1 MATRYSA
8 EQIVEL
14 EFLEAVRRRPGMY
27 IGNNN
32 LHGLHHI
39 LLEVLDN
46 AVDEAM
52 AGYATR
58 IQVTISKDGTVK
70 VEDDGRGV
78 PVEYKPDSGMSA
90 LTQVLLKPHA
100 GGKFGGDESAYS
112 SSGGLH
118 GIGLKTTNA
127 FSEFL
132 EVEVCRYGLQFR
144 QRFENGGI
152 PVTAVEIFDTSKEK
166 VGEINEHTSLVV
178 DKKEI
183 ATALEVDGKKVKV
196 AADAKQH
203 TGSTFRFR
211 PHRAWFSKDMEWPTP
226 SSYVPWDSERLDT
239 RFRQIAHLYP
249 GVRIE
254 FLDKRQPEPE
264 MREYYSKNGL
274 VDYIAYL
281 NEGLSTLHK
290 PILFKEK
297 MEIDADNGKQKGTV
311 EVEIAIQY
319 AGEETQIYSFVN
331 AIPTP
336 LGGTHVAAFKAGLTK
351 AVKQFA
357 TSRKLIKA
365 EEDVRG
371 DDALLGL
378 TAVVKVTMT
387 TTPQFLSQTKESLT
401 SPEVH
406 GPVMSTTYGNM
417 IDYLEKNI
425 PVGKLIVN
433 QALAAAR
440 GREAAA
446 QARKLVIRKSAMD
459 AGEFVLG
466 KLADVQRRGGNPVV
480 PLEYTALFLVEGD
493 SAGGSCKQGRD
504 SRYHAILPL
513 RGKIPN
519 VEKMNINEILKNREI
534 AAIVAAVGTG
544 VGADCDVTQMRY
556 GRISVLVDADVD
568 GSHIATLLSTLFWRV
583 MRPIIEEGR
592 FFIARP
598 PLYMVR
604 NNKSKET
611 SYAYTEDERR
621 ELEKEWGGT
630 DKVSVQRYKGLG
642 EMNPEQLR
650 ETVFVIPESMSGHQK
665 KKPGAKAGAK
675 ANGAAKGRA
684 NGKADSALVGAGAEA
699 ASPAERPL
707 ELADFASRDLRMV
720 IEDVHRTR
728 SLIEQLMGADV
739 GPRKEWLM
747 KVDWTEEE

>member
-1 MATRYSA
+1 MAVRYSA

-52 AGYATR
+52 AGFATR
-58 IQVTISKDGTVK
+58 ILVVIEKDGTVT
-70 VEDDGRGV
+70 VDDDGRGI
-78 PVEYKPDSGMSA
+78 PVEYKADSGMSA
-90 LTQVLLKPHA
+90 LTQVMLKPHA
-100 GGKFGGDESAYS
+100 GGKFGGDDSAYS

-127 FSEFL
+127 FSEYV
-132 EVEVCRYGLQFR
+132 EVEVHRYGLVFR
-144 QRFENGGI
+144 QRFENGGL
-152 PVTAVEIFDTSKEK
+152 PVTAVEIFDAAGEK
-166 VGEINEHTSLVV
+166 VGEINEETELALDRRDVATGLLV
-178 DKKEI
+178 K
-183 ATALEVDGKKVKV
+183 GKKVKID
-196 AADAKQH
+196 ADPKQAS
-203 TGSTFRFR
+203 GSIFRFR
-211 PHRAWFSKDMEWPTP
+211 PHRAWFSKDMEWPNPETF
-226 SSYVPWDSERLDT
+226 VPWDTERLDT
-239 RFRQIAHLYP
+239 RFRQVSHLYP

-254 FLDKRQPEPE
+254 FTDFRQAEPE
-264 MREYYSKNGL
+264 KRTYHSKNGL
-274 VDYIAYL
+274 IDYIEYL
-281 NEGLSTLHK
+281 NEGIETLHK
-290 PILFKEK
+290 PILFKDKTVVDTE
-297 MEIDADNGKQKGTV
+297 AGKDKGAV
-311 EVEIAIQY
+311 EVEVAIQY

-357 TSRKLIKA
+357 TSKKLIKG
-365 EEDVRG
+365 EDDVRG

-378 TAVVKVTMT
+378 TAIVKITMT
-387 TTPQFLSQTKESLT
+387 GTPQFLSQTKESLT

-406 GPVMSTTYGNM
+406 GPVLSTTYGFM
-417 IDYLEKNI
+417 IDYLEKNM
-425 PVGKLIVN
+425 PVGRLIVN

-480 PLEYTALFLVEGD
+480 PLDHIALYLVEGD

-544 VGADCDVTQMRY
+544 VGGDCDVSQMRY

-568 GSHIATLLSTLFWRV
+568 GSHIATLLATLFWRV

-598 PLYMVR
+598 PLYQIR
-604 NNKSKET
+604 NSKNKET
-611 SYAYTEDERR
+611 RYAYSDEERKDV
-621 ELEKEWGGT
+621 EKEWGANNFT
-630 DKVSVQRYKGLG
+630 IQRYKGLG

-650 ETVFVIPESMSGHQK
+650 ETVFVIP
-665 KKPGAKAGAK
+665 
-675 ANGAAKGRA
+675 
-684 NGKADSALVGAGAEA
+684 GAGGGQKSKRSKTVGKPAP
-699 ASPAERPL
+699 SPAERLL
-707 ELADFASRDLRMV
+707 EVEDFAQRDVRMT

-728 SLIEQLMGADV
+728 TLIEQLMGADV
-739 GPRKEWLM
+739 GPRKQWLM
-747 KVDWTEEE
+747 KVDWTAEE

>member
-1 MATRYSA
+1 MAVKYSA

-52 AGYATR
+52 AGYASC
-58 IQVTISKDGTVK
+58 IQVIIEKDGAVQLN
-70 VEDDGRGV
+70 DNGRGV
-78 PVEYKPDSGMSA
+78 PVEYKPESGMSA

-100 GGKFGGDESAYS
+100 GGKFGGDSSAYS

-132 EVEVCRYGLQFR
+132 EVEIRRYGLVFR
-144 QRFENGGI
+144 QRFEDGGI
-152 PVTAVEIFDTSKEK
+152 PVSEVEIFDGDNSK
-166 VGEINEHTSLVV
+166 VGEINERTTLVL
-178 DKKEI
+178 DKREI
-183 ATALEVDGKKVKV
+183 ATALNVSGKKVKI
-196 AADAKQH
+196 ASMPKQDS
-203 TGSTFRFR
+203 GSTFRFR
-211 PHRAWFSKDMEWPTP
+211 PNRAWFSRDMEWPNPETN
-226 SSYVPWDSERLDT
+226 VPWDAERLGT
-239 RFRQIAHLYP
+239 RFRQVAHLYP

-254 FLDKRQPEPE
+254 FLDRRTPELE
-264 MREYYSKNGL
+264 LRTYFSKNGL
-274 VDYIAYL
+274 IDYIAYL
-281 NEGLSTLHK
+281 NEGLAPLHK
-290 PILFKEK
+290 PILFRDKAT
-297 MEIDADNGKQKGTV
+297 IDTENGKNKGAV
-311 EVEIAIQY
+311 EVEVAIQY
-319 AGEETQIYSFVN
+319 AGEDTQIYSFVN

-336 LGGTHVAAFKAGLTK
+336 LGGTHVTAFKAGLTK

-357 TSRKLIKA
+357 TSKKLIKG
-365 EEDVRG
+365 EDDVRG

-378 TAVVKVTMT
+378 TAIIKVTMT
-387 TTPQFLSQTKESLT
+387 GTPQFLSQTKESLT

-406 GPVMSTTYGNM
+406 GPVVSATYNNV
-417 IDYLEKNI
+417 IDYLEKNMPI
-425 PVGKLIVN
+425 GRLIVN

-446 QARKLVIRKSAMD
+446 QARKLVIKKSAMD
-459 AGEFVLG
+459 VGEFVLG

-480 PLEYTALFLVEGD
+480 PIEYTVLYLVEGD

-534 AAIVAAVGTG
+534 ASIIAAVGTG
-544 VGADCDVTQMRY
+544 VGSDCDVTQMRY

-583 MRPIIEEGR
+583 MRPIIENGQ

-598 PLYMVR
+598 PLYLVR
-604 NNKSKET
+604 NNKTKDAI
-611 SYAYTEDERR
+611 YAYSDNERKDIER
-621 ELEKEWGGT
+621 DWGMNNLT
-630 DKVSVQRYKGLG
+630 VQRYKGLG

-650 ETVFVIPESMSGHQK
+650 ETVFVV
-665 KKPGAKAGAK
+665 PGA
-675 ANGAAKGRA
+675 GAAKTSKRGGKSRA
-684 NGKADSALVGAGAEA
+684 KEESSGS
-699 ASPAERPL
+699 AERVL
-707 ELADFASRDLRMV
+707 SAEDFAQRDVRMV
-720 IEDVHRTR
+720 IEDIHRTR
-728 SLIEQLMGADV
+728 ALIEQLMGADV

-747 KVDWTEEE
+747 KVDWTEQE

>member
-1 MATRYSA
+1 MAVKYSA
-8 EQIVEL
+8 EQIIEL

-52 AGYATR
+52 AGFASR
-58 IQVTISKDGTVK
+58 ILVVIEKDGAV
-70 VEDDGRGV
+70 VVDDDGRGV
-78 PVEYKPDSGMSA
+78 PIEYKADSGMSA
-90 LTQVLLKPHA
+90 LTQVMLKPHA
-100 GGKFGGDESAYS
+100 GGKFGGDDSAYS

-127 FSEFL
+127 FSEYL
-132 EVEVCRYGLQFR
+132 EVEVRRYGLVFR
-144 QRFENGGI
+144 QRFENGGV
-152 PVTAVEIFDTSKEK
+152 PVTPVNIYDASGLK
-166 VGEINEHTSLVV
+166 VGEIDEATELVL
-178 DKKEI
+178 DKKDV
-183 ATALEVDGKKVKV
+183 AAGLLVRGKKVKV
-196 AADAKQH
+196 SAAPGQAS
-203 TGSTFRFR
+203 GSVFRFR
-211 PHRAWFSKDMEWPTP
+211 PNRAWFSKDMEWNTP
-226 SSYVPWDSERLDT
+226 ESYVPWDAERLDT
-239 RFRQIAHLYP
+239 RFRQISHLYP

-254 FLDKRQPEPE
+254 FTDYRQATPEKRT
-264 MREYYSKNGL
+264 YFSKNGL
-274 VDYIAYL
+274 IDYIEYL
-281 NEGLSTLHK
+281 NEGMQTLHK
-290 PILFKEK
+290 PILFKDRLA
-297 MEIDADNGKQKGTV
+297 IDTGGSRNKGTV
-311 EVEIAIQY
+311 EVEIALQY
-319 AGEETQIYSFVN
+319 AGEETQLYSFVN

-357 TSRKLIKA
+357 ASKKLIKG
-365 EEDVRG
+365 EDDVRG

-378 TAVVKVTMT
+378 TALIKITMT
-387 TTPQFLSQTKESLT
+387 STPQFLSQTKESLT

-406 GPVMSTTYGNM
+406 GPVLSTTYNHL

-425 PVGKLIVN
+425 PIGRLIVN

-440 GREAAA
+440 GREAAS
-446 QARKLVIRKSAMD
+446 QARRLVIRKSAMD

-480 PLEYTALFLVEGD
+480 PIDHTALYLVEGD

-534 AAIVAAVGTG
+534 ASIVAAVGTG
-544 VGADCDVTQMRY
+544 VGGDCDVSLMRY
-556 GRISVLVDADVD
+556 GRISVLVDADID
-568 GSHIATLLSTLFWRV
+568 GSHIATLLATLFWRV

-598 PLYMVR
+598 PLYQIR
-604 NNKSKET
+604 NAKTKET
-611 SYAYTEDERR
+611 RYAYSDEERKDV
-621 ELEKEWGGT
+621 EKEWKT
-630 DKVSVQRYKGLG
+630 NNISVQRYKGLG

-650 ETVFVIPESMSGHQK
+650 ETVFVIPEASGARS
-665 KKPGAKAGAK
+665 GRR
-675 ANGAAKGRA
+675 GRA
-684 NGKADSALVGAGAEA
+684 KDNGHSNGQPVTTAG
-699 ASPAERPL
+699 ERLL
-707 ELADFASRDLRMV
+707 EVNDFAQRDVRMT

-728 SLIEQLMGADV
+728 ALIEQLMGADV
-739 GPRKEWLM
+739 GPRKQWLM
-747 KVDWTEEE
+747 KVDWTAEE

>member
-1 MATRYSA
+1 MAVKYSA

-52 AGYATR
+52 AGYASC
-58 IQVTISKDGTVK
+58 IQVIIEKDGAVQLN
-70 VEDDGRGV
+70 DNGRGV
-78 PVEYKPDSGMSA
+78 PVEYKPESGMSA

-100 GGKFGGDESAYS
+100 GGKFGGDSSAYS

-132 EVEVCRYGLQFR
+132 EVEIRRYGLVFR
-144 QRFENGGI
+144 QRFEDGGI
-152 PVTAVEIFDTSKEK
+152 PVSEVEIFDGDNSK
-166 VGEINEHTSLVV
+166 VGEINERTTLVL
-178 DKKEI
+178 DKREI
-183 ATALEVDGKKVKV
+183 ATALDVSGKKVKI
-196 AADAKQH
+196 ASMPKQDS
-203 TGSTFRFR
+203 GSTFRFR
-211 PHRAWFSKDMEWPTP
+211 PNRAWFSRDMEWPNPETN
-226 SSYVPWDSERLDT
+226 VPWDAERLDT
-239 RFRQIAHLYP
+239 RFRQVAHLYP

-254 FLDKRQPEPE
+254 FLDRRTPEPE
-264 MREYYSKNGL
+264 LRTYFSKNGL
-274 VDYIAYL
+274 IDYIAYL
-281 NEGLSTLHK
+281 NEGLAPLHK
-290 PILFKEK
+290 PILFRDKAT
-297 MEIDADNGKQKGTV
+297 IDTENGKNKGAV
-311 EVEIAIQY
+311 EVEVAIQY
-319 AGEETQIYSFVN
+319 AGEDTQIYSFVN

-336 LGGTHVAAFKAGLTK
+336 LGGTHVTAFKAGLTK

-357 TSRKLIKA
+357 TSKKLIKG
-365 EEDVRG
+365 EDDVRG

-378 TAVVKVTMT
+378 TAIIKVTMT
-387 TTPQFLSQTKESLT
+387 GTPQFLSQTKESLT

-406 GPVMSTTYGNM
+406 GPVVSATYSNV
-417 IDYLEKNI
+417 IDNLEKNI
-425 PVGKLIVN
+425 PIGRLIVN

-446 QARKLVIRKSAMD
+446 QARKLVIKKSAMD
-459 AGEFVLG
+459 VGEFVLG

-480 PLEYTALFLVEGD
+480 PIEFTALYLVEGD

-534 AAIVAAVGTG
+534 ASIIAAVGTG
-544 VGADCDVTQMRY
+544 VGSDCDVTQMRY

-583 MRPIIEEGR
+583 MRPIIENGQ

-598 PLYMVR
+598 PLYLVR
-604 NNKSKET
+604 NNKTKDAV
-611 SYAYTEDERR
+611 YAYSDNERKDIER
-621 ELEKEWGGT
+621 DWGMNNLT
-630 DKVSVQRYKGLG
+630 VQRYKGLG

-650 ETVFVIPESMSGHQK
+650 ETVFVV
-665 KKPGAKAGAK
+665 PGA
-675 ANGAAKGRA
+675 GAAKTSKRGGKSRA
-684 NGKADSALVGAGAEA
+684 KEESSG
-699 ASPAERPL
+699 PAERVL
-707 ELADFASRDLRMV
+707 SVEDFAQRDVRMV
-720 IEDVHRTR
+720 IEDIHRTR
-728 SLIEQLMGADV
+728 ALIEQLMGADV

-747 KVDWTEEE
+747 KVDWTEQE

>member
-1 MATRYSA
+1 MEITKIMATKYSA

-46 AVDEAM
+46 SVDEAM
-52 AGYATR
+52 AGFATR
-58 IQVTISKDGTVK
+58 IKVVIEKDGTV
-70 VEDDGRGV
+70 VVDDDGRGI
-78 PVEYKPDSGMSA
+78 PVEYKPESGMSA

-100 GGKFGGDESAYS
+100 GGKFGGDSSAYS

-118 GIGLKTTNA
+118 GIGIKTTNA
-127 FSEFL
+127 FSQFL
-132 EVEVCRYGLQFR
+132 EVEVRRYGLVFR

-152 PVTAVEIFDTSKEK
+152 PVTGVQIFDATEAQ
-166 VGEINEHTSLVV
+166 VGEVDENTSFVL
-178 DKKEI
+178 DKRDN
-183 ATALEVDGKKVKV
+183 ATALEVSGKKVKV
-196 AADAKQH
+196 QAIPKQD

-211 PHRAWFSKDMEWPTP
+211 PNRAWFSKDMAEWVNPETF
-226 SSYVPWDSERLDT
+226 VPWDAERLDT

-249 GVRIE
+249 GVRIQ
-254 FLDKRQPEPE
+254 FTDRRQSASET
-264 MREYYSKNGL
+264 REYYSKNGL

-281 NEGLSTLHK
+281 NEGLDPLHK
-290 PILFKEK
+290 PIIFKDTLT
-297 MEIDADNGKQKGTV
+297 IDTEAGKGKGTV

-357 TSRKLIKA
+357 SSKKLIKG

-378 TAVVKVTMT
+378 TAIVKITMT
-387 TTPQFLSQTKESLT
+387 STPQFLSQTKESLT

-406 GPVMSTTYGNM
+406 GPVMSTTYGFM

-425 PVGKLIVN
+425 PIGRLIVN
-433 QALAAAR
+433 QAVAAAR
-440 GREAAA
+440 GREAAS

-466 KLADVQRRGGNPVV
+466 KLADVQRRGGNTSV
-480 PLEYTALFLVEGD
+480 PLEHTALYLVEGD

-544 VGADCDVTQMRY
+544 VGADCDVEQMRY

-583 MRPIIEEGR
+583 MRPVIEAGR

-604 NNKSKET
+604 NNKTKET
-611 SYAYTEDERR
+611 RYAYSDEERKDI
-621 ELEKEWGGT
+621 EKEWNVNNVT
-630 DKVSVQRYKGLG
+630 VQRYKGLG

-650 ETVFVIPESMSGHQK
+650 ETVFVIPGTATGHTSRRSRSD
-665 KKPGAKAGAK
+665 GK
-675 ANGAAKGRA
+675 ANGKS
-684 NGKADSALVGAGAEA
+684 NGHAEA
-699 ASPAERPL
+699 VSPAERPL
-707 ELADFASRDLRMV
+707 TVADFAQRDLRMT
-720 IEDVHRTR
+720 IDDVHRTR

-739 GPRKEWLM
+739 GPRKAWLM
-747 KVDWTEEE
+747 KVDWTAEE

>member
-8 EQIVEL
+8 DQIVEL

-58 IQVTISKDGTVK
+58 IKVVIEKDGCVM
-70 VEDDGRGV
+70 VDDDGRGI
-78 PVEYKPDSGMSA
+78 PVEYKPESGMSA

-100 GGKFGGDESAYS
+100 GGKFGGDSSAYS

-118 GIGLKTTNA
+118 GIGIKTTNA
-127 FSEFL
+127 FSRFL
-132 EVEVCRYGLQFR
+132 EVEVRRYGLVFR
-144 QRFENGGI
+144 QRFENGGL
-152 PVTAVEIFDTSKEK
+152 PVTPVEIYDSTNSR
-166 VGEINEHTSLVV
+166 VGEINEHNQLVL
-178 DKKEI
+178 DKHDTV
-183 ATALEVDGKKVKV
+183 TALDVKGKKVKV
-196 AADAKQH
+196 LPLPKQN
-203 TGSTFRFR
+203 TGTTFRFL
-211 PHRAWFSKDMEWPTP
+211 PNRAWFSKDMEWSNPE
-226 SSYVPWDSERLDT
+226 SNVPWDAERLDT

-254 FLDKRQPEPE
+254 FSDLRVSPPIE
-264 MREYYSKNGL
+264 REYFSKNGL

-281 NEGLSTLHK
+281 NEGVSPLHK
-290 PILFKEK
+290 PIIFKE
-297 MEIDADNGKQKGTV
+297 MTTLDTEAGKGKGTV
-311 EVEIAIQY
+311 EVEVAIQY

-357 TSRKLIKA
+357 TSRKLIKG

-378 TAVVKVTMT
+378 TAIIKITMT
-387 TTPQFLSQTKESLT
+387 STPQFLSQTKESLT

-406 GPVMSTTYGNM
+406 GPVLSTTYSF
-417 IDYLEKNI
+417 IVDYLEKNI
-425 PVGKLIVN
+425 PIGKLIVN

-440 GREAAA
+440 GREAAS
-446 QARKLVIRKSAMD
+446 QARKLVIRRSAMD

-466 KLADVQRRGGNPVV
+466 KLADVQRRGGNPSV
-480 PLEYTALFLVEGD
+480 PLEHTALYLVEGD

-544 VGADCDVTQMRY
+544 VGADCDVSQMRY

-583 MRPIIEEGR
+583 MRPVIEAGR

-598 PLYMVR
+598 PLYLIR
-604 NNKSKET
+604 NNKTKET
-611 SYAYTEDERR
+611 RYAYTDEERKGI
-621 ELEKEWGGT
+621 EKEFGANNN
-630 DKVSVQRYKGLG
+630 SVQRYKGLG

-650 ETVFVIPESMSGHQK
+650 QTVFVIPDSAAGRSHK
-665 KKPGAKAGAK
+665 RSAKAESR
-675 ANGAAKGRA
+675 AAKSDGKT
-684 NGKADSALVGAGAEA
+684 NGKIVEI
-699 ASPAERPL
+699 SPAERPL
-707 ELADFASRDLRMV
+707 TVADFAHRDVRMT

-728 SLIEQLMGADV
+728 TLIEQLMGADV

>member
-1 MATRYSA
+1 MAMKYSA

-52 AGYATR
+52 AGYASR
-58 IQVTISKDGTVK
+58 IQVVIEKDGTILVD
-70 VEDDGRGV
+70 DDGRGV
-78 PVEYKPDSGMSA
+78 PVEYKAESGMSA

-100 GGKFGGDESAYS
+100 GGKFGGDTSAYS

-132 EVEVCRYGLQFR
+132 QVEIRRYGLVFR
-144 QRFENGGI
+144 QRFEDGGI
-152 PVTAVEIFDTSKEK
+152 PVTPVNIYDATGSI
-166 VGEINEHTSLVV
+166 VGEINESTNLVL
-178 DKKEI
+178 DRREI
-183 ATALEVDGKKVKV
+183 ATALDVGGKKVKITPEP
-196 AADAKQH
+196 KQAS
-203 TGSTFRFR
+203 GSTFRFR

-226 SSYVPWDSERLDT
+226 DSFVPWDSERLDT

-254 FLDKRQPEPE
+254 FIDQRPNVPEKH
-264 MREYYSKNGL
+264 EYFSKSGL

-281 NEGLSTLHK
+281 NEGLDPLHK

-297 MEIDADNGKQKGTV
+297 TTIDTEQGKDKGTV
-311 EVEIAIQY
+311 EVEIALQY

-357 TSRKLIKA
+357 TSKKLIKG
-365 EEDVRG
+365 EDDVRG

-378 TAVVKVTMT
+378 TTVIKVTMT
-387 TTPQFLSQTKESLT
+387 GTPQFLSQTKESLT

-406 GPVMSTTYGNM
+406 GPVLSAGYNNM

-425 PVGKLIVN
+425 PVGRLIVN

-440 GREAAA
+440 GREAAS

-480 PLEYTALFLVEGD
+480 PLEHTALYLVEGD

-534 AAIVAAVGTG
+534 AAIVAALGTG
-544 VGADCDVTQMRY
+544 VGSDCDVSQIRY

-568 GSHIATLLSTLFWRV
+568 GSHIATLLATLFWRV
-583 MRPIIEEGR
+583 MRPVIEEGH

-598 PLYMVR
+598 PLYLVR
-604 NNKSKET
+604 NTKTKET
-611 SYAYTEDERR
+611 QYAYS
-621 ELEKEWGGT
+621 ELERQEIEKEFGVNN
-630 DKVSVQRYKGLG
+630 VSIQRYKGLG

-650 ETVFVIPESMSGHQK
+650 ETVFVV
-665 KKPGAKAGAK
+665 PGSAQV
-675 ANGAAKGRA
+675 KGRKKTGKDHSKS
-684 NGKADSALVGAGAEA
+684 NGKVDGTSQAEKMLT
-699 ASPAERPL
+699 L
-707 ELADFASRDLRMV
+707 EDFAQRDVRMV

>member
-52 AGYATR
+52 AGFASR
-58 IQVTISKDGTVK
+58 ILVTIEKDGTVT
-70 VEDDGRGV
+70 VDDDGRGV
-78 PVEYKPDSGMSA
+78 PVEYKQESGMSA

-100 GGKFGGDESAYS
+100 GGKFGGDDSAYS

-127 FSEFL
+127 FSSFL
-132 EVEVCRYGLQFR
+132 EVQVCRYGLVFR
-144 QRFENGGI
+144 QRFENGGLPAT
-152 PVTAVEIFDTSKEK
+152 PVQIFDVTGKM
-166 VGEINEHTSLVV
+166 VGEINEHTELVL
-178 DKKEI
+178 DRKDI
-183 ATALEVDGKKVKV
+183 ATALQVKGKKVKV
-196 AADAKQH
+196 EADPKQAS
-203 TGSTFRFR
+203 GSIFRFR
-211 PHRAWFSKDMEWPTP
+211 PFRTWFSKDMEWPNP
-226 SSYVPWDSERLDT
+226 EHSVPWDSERLDT

-254 FLDKRQPEPE
+254 FLDLRQTNPEK
-264 MREYYSKNGL
+264 REYYSKNGL
-274 VDYIAYL
+274 IDYISYL
-281 NEGLSTLHK
+281 NEGLDVLHK
-290 PILFKEK
+290 PILFKDRATVDTES
-297 MEIDADNGKQKGTV
+297 GKTKATV

-357 TSRKLIKA
+357 TSKKLIKG
-365 EEDVRG
+365 EDDVRG

-378 TAVVKVTMT
+378 TAIIKVTMT
-387 TTPQFLSQTKESLT
+387 GTPQFLSQTKESLT

-406 GPVMSTTYGNM
+406 GPVVSSTYSSI

-440 GREAAA
+440 GREAASV
-446 QARKLVIRKSAMD
+446 ARKLVIRKSSME

-480 PLEYTALFLVEGD
+480 PLEHTALYLVEGD

-534 AAIVAAVGTG
+534 AAIVAALGTG

-556 GRISVLVDADVD
+556 GRLSVLVDADVD
-568 GSHIATLLSTLFWRV
+568 GSHIATLLATLFWRV
-583 MRPIIEEGR
+583 MRPVIEAGR

-604 NNKSKET
+604 NLKTKET
-611 SYAYTEDERR
+611 RYAYSDEERR
-621 ELEKEWGGT
+621 LMESEWSAAQ
-630 DKVSVQRYKGLG
+630 VSVQRYKGLG

-650 ETVFVIPESMSGHQK
+650 ETVFVIPGTAPERAHK
-665 KKPGAKAGAK
+665 RGAK
-675 ANGAAKGRA
+675 ANG
-684 NGKADSALVGAGAEA
+684 NGKVVVE
-699 ASPAERPL
+699 SPAERQL
-707 ELADFASRDLRMV
+707 TIADFAQRDMRMM

-728 SLIEQLMGADV
+728 ALIEQLMGADV
-739 GPRKEWLM
+739 GPRKQWLM
-747 KVDWTEEE
+747 KVDWTAEE